1 MELSKSEHLK
11 LLRGQYRIKL
21 IFIVPLITAIF
32 AWIMG
37 GYMGYQYMTLY
48 WWYAFLLPGA
58 IAILCSL
65 SHRKEENAGKYYSV
79 FSMPVNLSRFEF
91 AKGIILVEKLLVSA
105 IFLALLISISNI
117 IAPATAVYSLLHS
130 ITGSIGIILASVWQI
145 PLCLYLARKTGMF
158 VPIVLN
164 TILGIVLSTAT
175 ALGNTVAWWFVPYC
189 WAAKLAEPLMGIEM
203 NGTYAG
209 NCGFSIAI
217 MISISLSILLFLIL
231 SYADAKNFPKGGRQ
245 KWVLFMCFVLN
256 RKNEAYIVLGY
267 SFLCTRYGGIVI
279 SCLLFP
285 VCQHRRQ

>member
-1 MELSKSEHLK
+1 MDYLKSEHLK
-11 LLRGQYRIKL
+11 FKRTISNKL

-37 GYMGYQYMTLY
+37 GYIGYQYMTLY

-91 AKGIILVEKLLVSA
+91 AKGIILVGKLLVSA

-158 VPIVLN
+158 VP
-164 TILGIVLSTAT
+164 
-175 ALGNTVAWWFVPYC
+175 YC

-217 MISISLSILLFLIL
+217 MISILLSILLFLIL
-231 SYADAKNFPKGGRQ
+231 SYADAKDFSKGR
-245 KWVLFMCFVLN
+245 
-256 RKNEAYIVLGY
+256 
-267 SFLCTRYGGIVI
+267 
-279 SCLLFP
+279 
-285 VCQHRRQ
+285 

>member
-1 MELSKSEHLK
+1 
-11 LLRGQYRIKL
+11 
-21 IFIVPLITAIF
+21 
-32 AWIMG
+32 
-37 GYMGYQYMTLY
+37 MGYQYMTLY

-164 TILGIVLSTAT
+164 TILGIVLCGLFRTQCKKPCSC
-175 ALGNTVAWWFVPYC
+175 YC
-189 WAAKLAEPLMGIEM
+189 CNAGFDRCAASYGLQVFG
-203 NGTYAG
+203 AG
-209 NCGFSIAI
+209 
-217 MISISLSILLFLIL
+217 
-231 SYADAKNFPKGGRQ
+231 
-245 KWVLFMCFVLN
+245 
-256 RKNEAYIVLGY
+256 
-267 SFLCTRYGGIVI
+267 
-279 SCLLFP
+279 
-285 VCQHRRQ
+285 

>member
-1 MELSKSEHLK
+1 MNYLKSEHLK
-11 LLRGQYRIKL
+11 FKRTISSKL
-21 IFIVPLITAIF
+21 VFIVPLITAIF
-32 AWIMG
+32 AWLMG
-37 GYMGYQYMTLY
+37 GFMGYQYMTLY

-65 SHRKEENAGKYYSV
+65 SHRKEESAGKYYSV
-79 FSMPVNLSRFEF
+79 FSMPVNLSIFEF

-130 ITGSIGIILASVWQI
+130 IVGSIGIILASVWQI

-175 ALGNTVAWWFVPYC
+175 ALGNTIAWWFVPYC
-189 WAAKLAEPLMGIEM
+189 WAAKLAKPLMGIEI

-217 MISISLSILLFLIL
+217 MISIALSILLFLIL
-231 SYADAKNFPKGGRQ
+231 SYADAKDFSKGR
-245 KWVLFMCFVLN
+245 
-256 RKNEAYIVLGY
+256 
-267 SFLCTRYGGIVI
+267 
-279 SCLLFP
+279 
-285 VCQHRRQ
+285 

>member
-1 MELSKSEHLK
+1 MDYLKSEHLK
-11 LLRGQYRIKL
+11 FKRTISNKL

-58 IAILCSL
+58 I
-65 SHRKEENAGKYYSV
+65 AGKYYSV

-175 ALGNTVAWWFVPYC
+175 ALGNTIAWWFVPYC

-231 SYADAKNFPKGGRQ
+231 SYADAKDFSKGR
-245 KWVLFMCFVLN
+245 
-256 RKNEAYIVLGY
+256 
-267 SFLCTRYGGIVI
+267 
-279 SCLLFP
+279 
-285 VCQHRRQ
+285 